1 MRENSFIVK
10 FNKEQYYETVST
22 REASQIK
29 LCPVD
34 GWSLSTAAGH
44 QSTE

>member
-1 MRENSFIVK
+1 MCKWTTKKEYSFIVK
-10 FNKEQYYETVST
+10 INKEKYLKTVST

-34 GWSLSTAAGH
+34 G
-44 QSTE
+44 